1 MDLQVANASIGLDA
15 LVLPVKINSNPDNLV
30 LGESRT
36 ITRLNNASAIY
47 AFQAVFAGTSTFSF
61 NLNNAT
67 SITYTASIAGTA
79 QVETLSCV
87 GTITATTAD
96 LGVVVTASGLT
107 GSPKTITVSVLKDN
121 TASTWAGKV
130 RTALNADSA
139 VTALFAVGPSSTTSN
154 VTLTRKAL
162 QSYSTP
168 AGTLDVFPAN
178 DGTLNLALNA
188 GASGATTVTTSTDTT
203 SGVQTVGV
211 FPYYANGED
220 FEGLTFP
227 ADLDVTAYLVKVS
240 DGQVIENIGGQTR
253 TFPSGT
259 RSLMFSTVGTGVFG
273 SSTTIT
279 FGTTATFCEVV
290 VTAVLQD

>member
-1 MDLQVANASIGLDA
+1 MEVQLANAFTGLNA
-15 LVLPVKINSNPDNLV
+15 QLIPQKANSDQSV
-30 LGESRT
+30 IVVGEGRT
-36 ITRLNNASAIY
+36 QTRFDYASAIY
-47 AFQAVFAGTSTFSF
+47 AFQAVMAGTSTFSF
-61 NLNNAT
+61 NLNSGTSVTYSAAT
-67 SITYTASIAGTA
+67 TGVA

-87 GTITATTAD
+87 GTIAATTAD
-96 LGVVVTASGLT
+96 VGLVVTASGMT
-107 GSPKTITVSVLKDN
+107 GSPKSITVSLTSGD
-121 TASTWAGKV
+121 TAETWAGKV

-139 VTALFAVGPSSTTSN
+139 VTALFTVGPSSTTSN

-168 AGTLDVFPAN
+168 AGTLNVFPAN
-178 DGTLNLALNA
+178 DSTLNLALNA
-188 GASGATTVTTSTDTT
+188 GASGATTVTTSTNTT

-227 ADLDVTAYLVKVS
+227 TDLDVTAYMVKVA
-240 DGQVIENIGGQTR
+240 DGQIVETIGGQNR

-259 RSLMFSTVGTGVFG
+259 RNLMFSTVGTGVFG